1 MNLNSISMRQH
12 ETLLRYGCFQYFYRN
27 VYSLYIHTKQLE
39 TSYKTTLIFIFIVM
53 MLLINLYFFT
63 NCQSSLFVL
72 QISSFKIEVVELL
85 NDRRLYANSIF
96 YWTPYTW
103 FKKIYFIRHFLLKQ
117 DLKLKVLEYYFH
129 RQNVWRCHFT
139 KLI

>member
-96 YWTPYTW
+96 Y
-103 FKKIYFIRHFLLKQ
+103 
-117 DLKLKVLEYYFH
+117 
-129 RQNVWRCHFT
+129 
-139 KLI
+139 